1 MKECKH
7 GTTREREERRKKRTR
22 ARKVERKGGRWKA
35 DRRGR
40 TKEEGRGKE

>member
-1 MKECKH
+1 MQAWNDKRKR
-7 GTTREREERRKKRTR
+7 GEEKKRTR
-22 ARKVERKGGRWKA
+22 ARKVEWMGGRGKA

>member
-1 MKECKH
+1 MKECNH
-7 GTTREREERRKKRTR
+7 GTTREREEKKRTR
-22 ARKVERKGGRWKA
+22 ARKVEWMGGRGKA

>member
-1 MKECKH
+1 MQAWNDKRKR
-7 GTTREREERRKKRTR
+7 GEEKRTR
-22 ARKVERKGGRWKA
+22 ARKVERMGGGWGRGKA

>member
-1 MKECKH
+1 MQAWNDKRKR
-7 GTTREREERRKKRTR
+7 GEEKRTR
-22 ARKVERKGGRWKA
+22 ARKVKRKGGRGKA